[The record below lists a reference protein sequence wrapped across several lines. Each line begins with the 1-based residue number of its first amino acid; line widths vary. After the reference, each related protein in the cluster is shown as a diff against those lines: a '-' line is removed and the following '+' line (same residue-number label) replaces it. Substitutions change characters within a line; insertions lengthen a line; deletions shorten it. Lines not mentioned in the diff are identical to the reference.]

1 MSFTHL
7 TYHQRYQ
14 IDRGLKLGQRIS
26 VIACRIGVHR
36 STVYRE
42 IARGRNLAC
51 TYLAAGA
58 DESARAR
65 GRCSAANHPTK
76 PASLWRR
83 VAHWIGRDF
92 SPDEVA
98 GRLERLSAH
107 RCVSVPAIYAYIR
120 RDEYSCGS
128 LHEHLRRAPRRWV
141 SRPTTGGLPKNRP
154 SIRQRPHDVH
164 ARLALGHWE
173 ADTML
178 GNHSHPAR
186 VLVAVERKSRF
197 AKLARLP
204 SGKALPTGSALAGGL
219 ERFKVS
225 SITFDNGVEFADY
238 ARVCQKLGCQAYFAQ
253 PYRAWQR
260 GTCENTVGLMR
271 QYLPKHRSLRKL
283 TDAQLR
289 HIEHRLNHR
298 PRKCLGYL
306 TPHEVLF
313 NKTPVAIRT

>member
-1 MSFTHL
+1 MLFTHL
-7 TYHQRYQ
+7 TWHQRYQ
-14 IDRGLKLGQRIS
+14 IDQGLKLDLPKA
-26 VIACRIGVHR
+26 VIARRIGVHR

-42 IARGRNLAC
+42 IGRGRDRRGGYA
-51 TYLAAGA
+51 AAGA
-58 DESARAR
+58 DERARAR
-65 GRCSAANHPTK
+65 ARLSAANHPTK
-76 PASLWRR
+76 PPALWRR
-83 VAHWIGRDF
+83 VTRWVRRDF

-98 GRLERLSAH
+98 GRLERLSGH
-107 RCVSVPAIYAYIR
+107 SCLSVPAIYAYIR

-128 LHEHLRRAPRRWV
+128 LHAHLRRAPKRWV
-141 SRPTTGGLPKNRP
+141 CRPTTGGMPRNRP
-154 SIRQRPHDVH
+154 SIRQRPREVY
-164 ARLALGHWE
+164 ARRTLGHWE

-197 AKLARLP
+197 TRLAKLP
-204 SGKALPTGSALAGGL
+204 SGKALPTGRALARGL
-219 ERFKVS
+219 EHFKVT

-238 ARVCQKLGCQAYFAQ
+238 ARACQRLSCQAYFAQ

-289 HIEHRLNHR
+289 GIEHRLNHR